1 MKVPSPS
8 LREHLEFVAT
18 VLATFAVVQ
27 YTGVFS
33 GNPGEI
39 DPTYLVRLGL
49 LLPITAYLLTAILAN
64 VEWLPQWN
72 KMVRNEE

>member
-8 LREHLEFVAT
+8 LREHLKFVAT
-18 VLATFAVVQ
+18 VLATIAVVQ

-39 DPTYLVRLGL
+39 DLTYLAGLGL
-49 LLPITAYLLTAILAN
+49 LLPISAYLLTAILAN
-64 VEWLPQWN
+64 SEWLPQWN
-72 KMVRNEE
+72 RMVRNEE